1 MTVPTD
7 PSDVRVDQTLG
18 QLLAGASRDMSLLVR
33 SEIQL
38 AKAELRVDVRNGA
51 KAGAMFA
58 AAAFV
63 ALLSVILLSIT
74 LAYVLVAI
82 GLSTWL
88 SFLIVTLLFLV
99 IAGVLAWLGIR
110 TVKRVRPPERTIRTS
125 KDTARF
131 LKHPR
136 RARVGDGRG

>member
-18 QLLAGASRDMSLLVR
+18 QLLAAASRDLSQLIR

-38 AKAELRVDVRNGA
+38 AKAEVRVDVRNGA

-58 AAAFV
+58 AAAVV
-63 ALLSVILLSIT
+63 ALLSVVLLSIT

-99 IAGVLAWLGIR
+99 IAGVFAWLGIR
-110 TVKRVRPPERTIRTS
+110 TVKRVHPPERTIRTS
-125 KDTARF
+125 KDTASF

-136 RARVGDGRG
+136 RAPVRDGRG